1 MPTVKNI
8 LTEQLRRRHAAID
21 AELRAAEPALMAEL
35 DLIRAQLDRTT
46 TTEGRFSA
54 IREVREATEM
64 LLWEYPQGLSKNE
77 IATKLL
83 AGGFYGAKQ
92 MRPYLIQNSLTYHI
106 KQKRFIERDGIVL
119 LPVKLNP

>member
-8 LTEQLRRRHAAID
+8 LTEQLRRRQATID

>member
-8 LTEQLRRRHAAID
+8 LTEQLRRRQATID

-83 AGGFYGAKQ
+83 EIGRASC
-92 MRPYLIQNSLTYHI
+92 R
-106 KQKRFIERDGIVL
+106 ERV
-119 LPVKLNP
+119 